1 MDYEVLQER
10 VAQLEMSISQA
21 NKAEEAYQ
29 LLLEKLSIEDR
40 LARIDN

>member
-1 MDYEVLQER
+1 MEALQER
-10 VAQLEMSISQA
+10 LAQLEQSISQA
-21 NKAEEAYQ
+21 TQAEQAYQ

>member
-1 MDYEVLQER
+1 MEEQLHQQLL
-10 VAQLEMSISQA
+10 QLEQSIAQA

-29 LLLEKLSIEDR
+29 LLLEKLSVEDR

>member
-1 MDYEVLQER
+1 MEEQLNQQLQ
-10 VAQLEMSISQA
+10 QLEQSISQA
-21 NKAEEAYQ
+21 TQAEQAYQ

>member
-1 MDYEVLQER
+1 MEEHLQQQLK
-10 VAQLEMSISQA
+10 QLEQAIAQA
-21 NKAEEAYQ
+21 NKAEQAYQ

>member
-1 MDYEVLQER
+1 MHEALE
-10 VAQLEMSISQA
+10 AQLLQLEQAIAQA

-29 LLLEKLSIEDR
+29 LLLVKFSVEER

>member
-1 MDYEVLQER
+1 MYEVLQER
-10 VAQLEMSISQA
+10 LNTLEQAIAQT

-29 LLLEKLSIEDR
+29 LLLEKLSVEER